1 MKSLRWMISY
11 ILVAAVGL
19 WLAFFA
25 SMKFIAPAHSQ
36 EAPHNGD
43 LPPEIRQE
51 VEKSQA
57 PNPPPP
63 SQPEAQQPPPSQNAP
78 PPGQPVPVGDEVTA
92 GVSAGANTLLNDEVY
107 VYDPTG
113 KRDPFKPYKN
123 FRPTVDVGNQKI
135 TTVLEPLQKF
145 ELEKL
150 QIVGILW
157 DVKTPRALLK
167 DPDGAVHTVIR
178 NTKIGRNEGFVAAIR
193 EGEIVVIETVYI
205 DGNPKKETKIMEF
218 RR

>member
-1 MKSLRWMISY
+1 MISY

-43 LPPEIRQE
+43 LPPEFMQE
-51 VEKSQA
+51 VEKSQV
-57 PNPPPP
+57 PPPPPPPSQNPPPP
-63 SQPEAQQPPPSQNAP
+63 SAAGTAP
-78 PPGQPVPVGDEVTA
+78 TANEPMPVGDGATA
-92 GVSAGANTLLNDEVY
+92 GMNAGGGDMLNSDVY
-107 VYDPTG
+107 IYDPTG

-123 FRPTVDVGNQKI
+123 FRPTVDVNTQKVI
-135 TTVLEPLQKF
+135 AVLEPLQKF
-145 ELEKL
+145 EIEKL
-150 QIVGILW
+150 NIVGILW
-157 DVKTPRALLK
+157 DVKTPRALLR

-178 NTKIGRNEGFVAAIR
+178 NTKIGRNEGVVAAIR

-205 DGNPKKETKIMEF
+205 DGNAKKETKILEF
-218 RR
+218 KK

>member
-1 MKSLRWMISY
+1 MISY

-25 SMKFIAPAHSQ
+25 SMKFITPAHSQ

-43 LPPEIRQE
+43 LPPEFMQE
-51 VEKSQA
+51 VEKSQVPA
-57 PNPPPP
+57 PPPQPAAPKAGQPAQPAQTPPP
-63 SQPEAQQPPPSQNAP
+63 SNQPI
-78 PPGQPVPVGDEVTA
+78 PVGDEVTA
-92 GVSAGANTLLNDEVY
+92 GANAGGSGILNEENY

-123 FRPTVDVGNQKI
+123 FRPTVDVGNQRI
-135 TTVLEPLQKF
+135 TTVLEPLQKY

-150 QIVGILW
+150 LIVGILW

-167 DPDGAVHTVIR
+167 DPDGAVHTVVR
-178 NTKIGRNEGFVAAIR
+178 NTKIGRNEGIVAAIR